1 MKRMILNYIGV
12 FAGLAVAA
20 FGVVA
25 FILPSG
31 VMMGSSTGVGRV
43 VEHLYGI
50 PVSCT
55 VAVFNGI
62 LFLSGLFALGRK
74 FAASII
80 VSTFAYPMFMNLF
93 EHTVFAEG
101 ITDNIM
107 LAALYGGLLA
117 GAGMGIVIKCGAS
130 TGGTDILAIIFNRK
144 WGISV
149 GVSIYL
155 IDGAILL
162 SQVFFAEKSDQI
174 LLGILLTLLYSAV
187 ADRVVVAGSGAV
199 QLMIISSKYQE
210 IRSRLA
216 EMVVGNTVFYGE
228 TGYCGVRQDSLLCV
242 ISGRELNRIQRAILD
257 IDPEA
262 FITISSVKE
271 VKGRGFSF
279 DAGLAKRIRREKQ
292 KIHC

>member
-25 FILPSG
+25 FIMPSG

-149 GVSIYL
+149 GVPIYL
-155 IDGAILL
+155 IDGAILM

>member
-1 MKRMILNYIGV
+1 M
-12 FAGLAVAA
+12 
-20 FGVVA
+20 
-25 FILPSG
+25 
-31 VMMGSSTGVGRV
+31 
-43 VEHLYGI
+43 
-50 PVSCT
+50 
-55 VAVFNGI
+55 
-62 LFLSGLFALGRK
+62 
-74 FAASII
+74 
-80 VSTFAYPMFMNLF
+80 
-93 EHTVFAEG
+93 
-101 ITDNIM
+101 
-107 LAALYGGLLA
+107 
-117 GAGMGIVIKCGAS
+117 
-130 TGGTDILAIIFNRK
+130 
-144 WGISV
+144 
-149 GVSIYL
+149 
-155 IDGAILL
+155 
-162 SQVFFAEKSDQI
+162 
-174 LLGILLTLLYSAV
+174 

>member
-149 GVSIYL
+149 GVPIYL

-292 KIHC
+292 KIQC

>member
-12 FAGLAVAA
+12 FAGLAVSD

-130 TGGTDILAIIFNRK
+130 TGGTDILALIFNRK

-149 GVSIYL
+149 GVPIYL

>member
-149 GVSIYL
+149 GVPIYL

-162 SQVFFAEKSDQI
+162 SQVF
-174 LLGILLTLLYSAV
+174 LLKKA
-187 ADRVVVAGSGAV
+187 
-199 QLMIISSKYQE
+199 
-210 IRSRLA
+210 IRFCW
-216 EMVVGNTVFYGE
+216 EF
-228 TGYCGVRQDSLLCV
+228 C
-242 ISGRELNRIQRAILD
+242 
-257 IDPEA
+257 
-262 FITISSVKE
+262 
-271 VKGRGFSF
+271 
-279 DAGLAKRIRREKQ
+279 
-292 KIHC
+292 